1 MNPYTIT
8 GPVDCSVKPD
18 LSVLKGKSV
27 IITGGAGGLG
37 EGYVRAFSKNGS
49 FVTFGDIDEHKGK
62 KLAEETGAQFVKV
75 DVAQWEQQVEMFK
88 AAKANSPHKSVDV
101 VIANAGIG
109 GQDSIWELQDPG
121 SDPVKP
127 EFPILDVD
135 LFGVVYTFKLACHY
149 FRSQPEDPQRDR
161 CFIFKGS
168 MMGYIDNIVRP

>member
-75 DVAQWEQQVEMFK
+75 DVAQWKQQVEMFK

-109 GQDSIWELQDPG
+109 GQDSIWELQGTELSP
-121 SDPVKP
+121 PT
-127 EFPILDVD
+127 I
-135 LFGVVYTFKLACHY
+135 
-149 FRSQPEDPQRDR
+149 
-161 CFIFKGS
+161 
-168 MMGYIDNIVRP
+168 